1 MIHLLGMRVCARLF
15 PQGNR
20 WLIRPSHSAGKDV
33 ITGFTPG
40 ATATDVVKFAGVYAD
55 FASMLAVTQAETGV
69 TSPFGT
75 SFTGT
80 VIGTGA
86 DQIWLSGVTK
96 AQLNT
101 ADFIFA

>member
-1 MIHLLGMRVCARLF
+1 MSHLFGLCVCARLF

-40 ATATDVVKFAGVYAD
+40 ATATDVVKFVGVYAD
-55 FASMLAVTQAETGV
+55 YASMLAVTHDETGV